1 VSGTEGHND
10 SGESRSEGSVEGGT
24 AGQELGATCDTGSDS
39 TRAGRLVSTAEAAD
53 RLGVSPRY
61 VRVLVAKG
69 RLSGVRGKGGRLLLR
84 EDAVSA
90 YLARED
96 EQDAQDAE
104 GRRARPAG
112 PRRSAALVLQDANRE
127 LTLTLRELAERQD
140 ALHVELAAQRE
151 RAARAEAERDALRR
165 ELAEARKPWWRRWF
179 P

>member
-1 VSGTEGHND
+1 VSGTDGHNG

-24 AGQELGATCDTGSDS
+24 AGQELGATSGSGSDS

-127 LTLTLRELAERQD
+127 LTQALREFADRQD